1 MRKHFVFILT
11 IVFLLSLG
19 SKNSCA
25 GLLAP
30 VYDLGDNY
38 TLNFG
43 SKATGPYHNIIGLEK
58 GDVAA
63 QGDAMSFA
71 LTQPENRFDNNKS
84 NVGFIYTAPLQ
95 ENVTT
100 SLSLTDDH
108 ADAKDVTMGFH
119 IHIKL
124 Q

>member
-1 MRKHFVFILT
+1 MFILT

-25 GLLAP
+25 EQLAS
-30 VYDLGDNY
+30 VYNLGDNY

-43 SKATGPYHNIIGLEK
+43 SKVAGLYHNHNIIGLEM
-58 GDVAA
+58 GDVAT
-63 QGDAMSFA
+63 QGDAMFFA
-71 LTQPENRFDNNKS
+71 LTQPKVRFDNNRPS
-84 NVGFIYTAPLQ
+84 LGFIYTAPLQ
-95 ENVTT
+95 ENET
-100 SLSLTDDH
+100 STLSLTDDP
-108 ADAKDVTMGFH
+108 ADAKDVTIGFH